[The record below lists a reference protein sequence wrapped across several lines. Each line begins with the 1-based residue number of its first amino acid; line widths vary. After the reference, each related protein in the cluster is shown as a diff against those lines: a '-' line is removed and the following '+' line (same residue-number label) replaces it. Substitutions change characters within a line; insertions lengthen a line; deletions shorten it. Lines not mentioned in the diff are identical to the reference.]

1 MNISI
6 TNEQNMVL
14 TDEYTS
20 IIENVINEAVDYV
33 GCEYE
38 CEVDV
43 TLVDNETIHE
53 LNMAERGID
62 SPTDVLS
69 FPMLDFEVPGD
80 LGLVEDS
87 PEDYFDPDTGELLL
101 GDIVIS
107 VERAAAQAEEYGHS
121 LKREI
126 AFLVAHSMLHLFGYD
141 HMNDEERRTMEEMQE
156 EILKRKGYTRDYE

>member
-43 TLVDNETIHE
+43 TLVDNEAIHE

-69 FPMLDFEVPGD
+69 FPMFE
-80 LGLVEDS
+80 
-87 PEDYFDPDTGELLL
+87 
-101 GDIVIS
+101 
-107 VERAAAQAEEYGHS
+107 
-121 LKREI
+121 K
-126 AFLVAHSMLHLFGYD
+126 
-141 HMNDEERRTMEEMQE
+141 E
-156 EILKRKGYTRDYE
+156 EIDYMIENKSWIKAKKN

>member
-43 TLVDNETIHE
+43 TLVDNEAIHE

-80 LGLVEDS
+80 LVLVEDS

>member
-6 TNEQNMVL
+6 TDEQNIVL
-14 TDEYTS
+14 TEEYTT
-20 IIENVINEAVDYV
+20 IIENVINEAVDFV

-43 TLVDNETIHE
+43 TLVDNNAIHE
-53 LNMAERGID
+53 INLAERGID
-62 SPTDVLS
+62 NPTDVLS
-69 FPMLDFEVPGD
+69 FPMLDFEIPGD
-80 LGLVEDS
+80 LNLVEES

-107 VERAAAQAEEYGHS
+107 VERATEQAKEYGHS

-141 HMNDEERRTMEEMQE
+141 HMDDEERRTMEEMQE